1 MKSRFPLVF
10 LWVLFCLASFAVIDC
25 SKNEEKNLASGYTE
39 ENNAW
44 NGLDSTLAKLLETWD
59 SEVASDSVERR
70 GTGEAEGK
78 SWYEVEFMTEGEV
91 VYVKEDDSSK
101 SQNETAIKWLTKA
114 VEVSDS
120 ANYDALY
127 HLSYYYVDKD
137 NKKVKR
143 MWQKVVEEAEKAGD
157 KEMKTKIETL
167 LKDL

>member
-70 GTGEAEGK
+70 GTGEAVINPAKLSPE
-78 SWYEVEFMTEGEV
+78 EFRK
-91 VYVKEDDSSK
+91 Y
-101 SQNETAIKWLTKA
+101 I
-114 VEVSDS
+114 
-120 ANYDALY
+120 
-127 HLSYYYVDKD
+127 
-137 NKKVKR
+137 
-143 MWQKVVEEAEKAGD
+143 EERRNA
-157 KEMKTKIETL
+157 
-167 LKDL
+167 

>member
-101 SQNETAIKWLTKA
+101 AVVVLSVYERENGLQLKMETDSKMCITIPRCWNAIP
-114 VEVSDS
+114 
-120 ANYDALY
+120 Y
-127 HLSYYYVDKD
+127 LSGGRRAFPSGGV
-137 NKKVKR
+137 R
-143 MWQKVVEEAEKAGD
+143 PSRRGSSGAC
-157 KEMKTKIETL
+157 TRHRFRT
-167 LKDL
+167 

>member
-70 GTGEAEGK
+70 GTG
-78 SWYEVEFMTEGEV
+78 VIIIF
-91 VYVKEDDSSK
+91 
-101 SQNETAIKWLTKA
+101 
-114 VEVSDS
+114 
-120 ANYDALY
+120 
-127 HLSYYYVDKD
+127 
-137 NKKVKR
+137 NKIFNFR
-143 MWQKVVEEAEKAGD
+143 N
-157 KEMKTKIETL
+157 IL
-167 LKDL
+167 I